1 MNLQI
6 LKRRVP
12 ALCLVVLGIALG
24 AASVWAQDP
33 QQEQQ
38 QEPIPVPPE
47 SEVNLPSQSGD
58 EFELVEQSYVERVK
72 EEGAFI
78 ELSVRDA
85 IRMALAN
92 NLEISIENFQEE
104 INRVRLVGTKGF
116 YDPEV
121 SFDVG
126 IRSSESPSISVLDA
140 GQGIPVS
147 TRDTFSW
154 SSSFTQQ
161 VPYGG
166 RLTVNLDNSR
176 FESNSLFSTL
186 NPSFGTEF
194 SIQYTQPL
202 WRGFIRTATKRQIKL
217 QNLDLE
223 LSDLQFELKVS
234 DVVRRVMDRY
244 WDLVQAIESN
254 DAERR
259 SMNLAVVRYQDSTK
273 RVEIGIEAPI
283 EITSARSEVAGRE
296 QSFIQSEVAIVNAD
310 ADLKNLLAPDP
321 NDSLWDLRLIPRDRP
336 KVEQIG
342 LDLRGA
348 INLALQRRPEL
359 TEYQKRLEQVEIN
372 REFYKKE
379 GKPRVDLNLSY
390 GSTGQAGQAFA
401 RVGVDL
407 DGDGIPDDTTNVPD
421 PDSPFQ
427 GNFSNSLSSAFGFD
441 FTNYNISAT
450 VTIPLR
456 NRANDA
462 NLANQAIEERR
473 LLSQLRM
480 TQQQISVEVRK
491 AFRQI
496 EIQSKRLE
504 AARVARELAEEQLD
518 GENKR
523 FEAGLSTNFEVLRI
537 QRDLAEAI
545 QAELVAKID
554 YVKSI
559 TALRQA
565 TYTLVENTD
574 IVLART
580 VEEQ

>member
-1 MNLQI
+1 MNQQFR
-6 LKRRVP
+6 KRLVS
-12 ALCLVVLGIALG
+12 ALCLLLLMGVLA
-24 AASVWAQDP
+24 AQDP
-33 QQEQQ
+33 QQQQQ
-38 QEPIPVPPE
+38 QEPIPAPADEEIPVYDD
-47 SEVNLPSQSGD
+47 GD
-58 EFELVEQSYVERVK
+58 EFQLVEQSYVERVK
-72 EEGAFI
+72 EAGDFV

-85 IRMALAN
+85 ISRALAN

-116 YDPEV
+116 YDPEI
-121 SFDVG
+121 SFEVG
-126 IRSSESPSISVLDA
+126 FNSRENPSTSVLDA

-147 TRDTFSW
+147 TFDGFTWDSTFS
-154 SSSFTQQ
+154 QR
-161 VPYGG
+161 VPNGG
-166 RLTVNLDNSR
+166 SLTLSLANNRSETNST
-176 FESNSLFSTL
+176 FSTL
-186 NPSFGTEF
+186 NPSFQSRF
-194 SIQYTQPL
+194 QVQFTQPL
-202 WRGFIRTATKRQIKL
+202 WRGFINTETKRQLKL
-217 QNLDLE
+217 QNLDIE

-259 SMNLAVVRYQDSTK
+259 SMNLAVVRYQDSRK

-321 NDSLWDLRLIPRDRP
+321 NDSLWDLRVIPTDRP
-336 KVEQIG
+336 KVED
-342 LDLRGA
+342 LDLELREA
-348 INLALQRRPEL
+348 IRMALQRRPEL
-359 TEYQKRLEQVEIN
+359 KEYEKRLEQVAIN
-372 REFYKKE
+372 RDFYKRE

-390 GSTGQAGQAFA
+390 GSVGQSGEAFA

-407 DGDGIPDDTTNVPD
+407 DGDGIPDQTQTVPN
-421 PDSPFQ
+421 PNSPFQ
-427 GNFSNSLSSAFGFD
+427 GNLTDSLSSAFKFD
-441 FTNYNISAT
+441 FTNYNVSTT

-456 NRANDA
+456 NRANEA
-462 NLANQAIEERR
+462 NLANQRIEERR
-473 LLSQLRM
+473 LLSQRRM

-559 TALRQA
+559 IALRQA
-565 TYTLVENTD
+565 TYTLVENAD
-574 IVLART
+574 IVLARS
-580 VEEQ
+580 VEER